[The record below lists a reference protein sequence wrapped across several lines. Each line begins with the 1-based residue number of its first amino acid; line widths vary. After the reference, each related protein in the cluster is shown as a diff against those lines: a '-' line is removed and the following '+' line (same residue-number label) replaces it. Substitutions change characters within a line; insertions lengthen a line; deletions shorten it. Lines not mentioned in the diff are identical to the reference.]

1 MKKIL
6 PLVNPMIS
14 SGIRFSFNLSAR
26 QADILI
32 ESHTN
37 CSGICWSSLLKNT
50 LDIKFLHWGNRFT
63 ERSLSSLF
71 LLFNSNYL

>member
-6 PLVNPMIS
+6 PPVNPMIS

-32 ESHTN
+32 KSHIN
-37 CSGICWSSLLKNT
+37 CSSIC
-50 LDIKFLHWGNRFT
+50 
-63 ERSLSSLF
+63 
-71 LLFNSNYL
+71 